1 MDVNSCAR
9 VINESHEH
17 LSSTNNDDST
27 VNLINGEHNDE
38 FKKII
43 LRNPA
48 TKKCFI
54 DIMHVYKRTK
64 RNKFMSLDSA
74 DLLRKSQVTAFT
86 FKQFY
91 FHVTMTIFGRKYLD
105 QYLSRIT
112 GIFEIK
118 IQLL

>member
-1 MDVNSCAR
+1 MM
-9 VINESHEH
+9 
-17 LSSTNNDDST
+17 
-27 VNLINGEHNDE
+27 NL
-38 FKKII
+38 KKII

-48 TKKCFI
+48 TRKCFI
-54 DIMHVYKRTK
+54 DIMHVYK
-64 RNKFMSLDSA
+64 SA
-74 DLLRKSQVTAFT
+74 QNAMNLCRLIQRIYCVSHKYYIVTAFT

-118 IQLL
+118 IQLP

>member
-1 MDVNSCAR
+1 M
-9 VINESHEH
+9 SH
-17 LSSTNNDDST
+17 
-27 VNLINGEHNDE
+27 
-38 FKKII
+38 
-43 LRNPA
+43 
-48 TKKCFI
+48 
-54 DIMHVYKRTK
+54 
-64 RNKFMSLDSA
+64 DSA

-118 IQLL
+118 IQLP